1 MRLVAAP
8 PNSTICEL
16 DNTRREQGVAAAF
29 AQVVE
34 VLFSTVL
41 SRCFFAKKIRHAT
54 FCRTVLRGGGVD
66 VVEW

>member
-16 DNTRREQGVAAAF
+16 DNTRRKQGAAAAF

-34 VLFSTVL
+34 VLFCTVP
-41 SRCFFAKKIRHAT
+41 SRCFFAKKFGLAP
-54 FCRTVLRGGGVD
+54 FCRTVLHGGGVD